1 MRGTKKKSE
10 PKKQHYVPQV
20 YLEHFAVKK
29 SEHDFIIQVYSKS
42 QQKAYVREIGDVAEE
57 HHFYTIE
64 KAKDKYAWETFY
76 SKKVEPMMGSL
87 WRRIRSKCEN
97 ALVMDGAIV
106 LTNDDRREL
115 ALSITY
121 QLLRGK
127 QARLWQKQK
136 FSELLPSV
144 IEQVKDKFPS
154 RADSI
159 DQHAIAIHNDP
170 SYFKSV
176 AIDVN
181 TDPQRIA
188 LYANEL
194 LSHAF
199 VVYRINGNAMFITS
213 DNPVM
218 FVDSITHNA
227 VPFTNGMTEPS
238 TLIYYPIS
246 PKLMLCL
253 YHPQFYFHALSAMN
267 NRLRILDAAKES
279 TFIQSCNRMQQ
290 RQCYDSTFALS
301 REPLM
306 LVNS

>member
-1 MRGTKKKSE
+1 MSGTKKKSE

-29 SEHDFIIQVYSKS
+29 SENASIIQVYSKK

-57 HHFYTIE
+57 KHFYTIE
-64 KAKDKYAWETFY
+64 KAENKYEWETFY
-76 SKKVEPMMGSL
+76 SKKVEPMMGTL
-87 WRRIRSKCEN
+87 WRRIRAKCEN
-97 ALVMDGAIV
+97 ALVMDGSIV
-106 LTNDDRREL
+106 LTNEDRREL

-127 QARLWQKQK
+127 QARIWQEEK
-136 FSELLPSV
+136 FAELLPSV
-144 IEQVKDKFPS
+144 IEQVKEKFPS
-154 RADSI
+154 RVDSI
-159 DQHAIAIHNDP
+159 DQHAITIQNDS
-170 SYFKSV
+170 SYFKSI

-181 TDPQRIA
+181 TNPQRVA

-227 VPFTNGMTEPS
+227 RPFTNGMTEPR

-253 YHPQFYFHALSAMN
+253 YHPQFYFHALSVMD
-267 NRLRILDAAKES
+267 NRLRILDAKKES
-279 TFIQSCNRMQQ
+279 SFIQSCNRMQQ
-290 RQCYDSTFALS
+290 QQCYDYTFAPS
-301 REPLM
+301 REPLI
-306 LVNS
+306 LVNI